1 MQVIMPLEAVSAARG
16 RRATAQVRA
25 SRAYAELAMEVLSNI
40 ASANKSG
47 TPLHPLLATREGIGT
62 VTVMLITSDRG
73 LAGSYNSNIIRIARQ
88 FARDMGKPVR
98 WVGVGRKGR
107 DTLVRAKENL
117 IAEFTGLPAW
127 MNIGDVL

>member
-98 WVGVGRKGR
+98 WVGGGPTGRHI
-107 DTLVRAKENL
+107 LVHSKENL
-117 IAEFTGLPAW
+117 LTAFTGLPPR
-127 MNIGDVL
+127 LH